1 MLPIAE
7 EGRIII
13 LVVAVV
19 AVITSA
25 VFGVLPSSPLWISLA
40 LLLFVFRR
48 FPRTIP
54 SQPLAALSPV
64 DGRIIDV
71 CRTHDP
77 FLNRDALAVRMRQ
90 NSSGEF
96 TICSPIEGK
105 IKRRWLTSYHQ
116 DKAREQ
122 VLPSGQF
129 ALWFQSDERDDVVVA
144 VDLES
149 PLHLTRCAVHS
160 GDRIG
165 QGQRCGFIGFGRRI
179 NVYFPVSAHAKVQT
193 AQRVKAGSDMI
204 VKLAS
209 VTTSANRLS

>member
-25 VFGVLPSSPLWISLA
+25 VFGVLPSSPLWISVA
-40 LLLFVFRR
+40 FLLFIFRH

-64 DGRIIDV
+64 DGYIIDV
-71 CRTHDP
+71 CKTHDP

-105 IKRRWLTSYHQ
+105 VKRRWLATHEKG
-116 DKAREQ
+116 KAQAQ
-122 VLPSGQF
+122 VTAGQF

-144 VDLES
+144 VDVES
-149 PLHLTRCAVHS
+149 PLQFTRCAVHS

-179 NVYFPVSAHAKVQT
+179 DVYLPVSAHAKVQT
-193 AQRVKAGSDMI
+193 GQRVKAGSDMI

-209 VTTSANRLS
+209 VATRASRLR